1 MNGALFLG
9 WRYLSYHRF
18 KTAVL
23 LGAITL
29 MMFLPAVT
37 RLLVE
42 DSARALT
49 ARAADTPL
57 LLGAR
62 GSQLE
67 LVLSSLYFHAESPPE
82 ISNQVYQDVRESGLA
97 TAIPLH
103 VRFQARG
110 YPVAGTNLDYFEFRG
125 LELAEGRLM
134 GLLGEC
140 VIGAAVA
147 QKLGIGAGD
156 SLVTSPETVFDLAG
170 VYPLK
175 MNVAGVLEP
184 NGTPDDGAV
193 FVDVRTSWVIQG
205 LGHGHQDLADAD
217 ANSAVLSRD
226 DGAITANASLAQYNE
241 ITPQN
246 VREFHFHG
254 DTGGFPLTAVI
265 AVPPDE
271 KSGTLL
277 RGRYLEK
284 EGGEQLVVP
293 GAVLDDLLET
303 VFTVQNYVVLGLLM
317 LSLATVAVISLVFL
331 LSQQL
336 RRGEFFT
343 LRRMGASRGFVAL
356 LVASEIVF
364 VFAASLALAAALT
377 WAVRSWATELLL
389 SLMTF

>member
-1 MNGALFLG
+1 MTGALFLG
-9 WRYLSYHRF
+9 CRYLLHHRF

-23 LGAITL
+23 LGAVTL
-29 MMFLPAVT
+29 MMFLPAAT

-42 DSARALT
+42 DSAQALN
-49 ARAADTPL
+49 ARAAETPL
-57 LLGAR
+57 LVGAK

-82 ISNQVYQDVRESGLA
+82 ITYRVYEDVRDTDLA
-97 TAIPLH
+97 LAIPLH
-103 VRFQARG
+103 ARFQARG
-110 YPVAGTNLDYFEFRG
+110 YPVVGTNLDYFEFRG
-125 LELAEGRLM
+125 LDLAEGRLV

-140 VIGAAVA
+140 VIGAGVA
-147 QKLGIGAGD
+147 RKLGIGAGD
-156 SLVTSPETVFDLAG
+156 SLITSPETVFDLAG

-175 MNVAGVLEP
+175 MRVAGVFAP
-184 NGTPDDGAV
+184 TGTPDDEAV

-205 LGHGHQDLADAD
+205 LGHGHQDLAEPA
-217 ANSAVLSRD
+217 AGGAVLNRD
-226 DGAITANASLAQYNE
+226 EQSITANASLVQYNE

-254 DTGGFPLTAVI
+254 DTSGFPLTAVI

-284 EGGEQLVVP
+284 ERGEQLVVP

-317 LSLATVAVISLVFL
+317 LSLATVAVIVLVFL

-343 LRRMGASRGFVAL
+343 LRRMGASRPFIAV

-364 VFAASLALAAALT
+364 VFAASLALAALLT
-377 WAVRSWATELLL
+377 WAVRAWATELLL